1 MTYRLEFLPSAQKEW
16 RKLGATV
23 QKQFKRKLIERLENP
38 RVAASKLVG
47 AQDRYKIKLRTSGF
61 RLVYSV
67 REDVLVVTVLAVG
80 KRDKSSVYRKAEGRS
95 EP

>member
-23 QKQFKRKLIERLENP
+23 QKQFKRKLVERLENP

-80 KRDKSSVYRKAEGRS
+80 KRDRSAIYRKAEGRF
-95 EP
+95 

>member
-23 QKQFKRKLIERLENP
+23 QKQFKRKLVERLENP

-80 KRDKSSVYRKAEGRS
+80 KRDKSSVYRKAEGR
-95 EP
+95 

>member
-23 QKQFKRKLIERLENP
+23 QKQFKRKLVERLENP

-47 AQDRYKIKLRTSGF
+47 AHDRYKIKLRTSGF

-67 REDVLVVTVLAVG
+67 RDDVLVLTVIAVG
-80 KRDKSSVYRKAEGRS
+80 KRDRSAIYRKAEGRS

>member
-23 QKQFKRKLIERLENP
+23 QKQFKRKLVERLENP

-67 REDVLVVTVLAVG
+67 RDDVLVVTVIAVG
-80 KRDKSSVYRKAEGRS
+80 KRDRSAIYRKAEGRS

>member
-47 AQDRYKIKLRTSGF
+47 PQDRYKIKLRTSGF

-67 REDVLVVTVLAVG
+67 RDDVLVVTVIAVG
-80 KRDKSSVYRKAEGRS
+80 KRDRSAIYRKAEGRF
-95 EP
+95 

>member
-23 QKQFKRKLIERLENP
+23 QKQFKRKLVERLENP

-80 KRDKSSVYRKAEGRS
+80 KRDKSSVYRKAEGRF
-95 EP
+95 

>member
-67 REDVLVVTVLAVG
+67 RDDVLVVTVIAVG
-80 KRDKSSVYRKAEGRS
+80 KRDRSAIYRKAEGRS

>member
-23 QKQFKRKLIERLENP
+23 QKQFKRKLVERLEKP

-67 REDVLVVTVLAVG
+67 RDDVLVVTVIAVG
-80 KRDKSSVYRKAEGRS
+80 KRDRSAIYRKAEGRS

>member
-23 QKQFKRKLIERLENP
+23 QKQFKRKLVERLENP